1 MPRIAKD
8 KTEKEEKSNN
18 LTSKKTKTLKKET
31 NKISKSKKEENKS
44 SKPKKEIIK
53 KSNSKKETKINSK
66 TKTPTKKTPSKK
78 SKKNTDNLKL
88 DIIEYYDLPYKYGH
102 TIVKILA
109 QTPKTLFVYWE
120 ISNKDIE
127 KYKKKFGEDFFN
139 ITKPILIVRNT
150 TLKKTYEVEINDF
163 ANCWYLNIEDS
174 DCKYD
179 IELARKFISSPL
191 YSKNK
196 ENDYLH
202 ITKSNLL
209 RSPNNH
215 ILFEKL
221 LNSVT
226 FKNIKTGETI
236 VKDVESYEFL
246 KNVYNFYKNL
256 YKDELSNPSSGF
268 VIY

>member
-18 LTSKKTKTLKKET
+18 LTSK
-31 NKISKSKKEENKS
+31 ISKKSSKKEENKTSKSKKES
-44 SKPKKEIIK
+44 SKASKP
-53 KSNSKKETKINSK
+53 KKETKINSK
-66 TKTPTKKTPSKK
+66 TKTPTKRN
-78 SKKNTDNLKL
+78 KKNANNLKL

-102 TIVKILA
+102 TLVKLLA

-120 ISNKDIE
+120 ISNKDVE
-127 KYKKKFGEDFFN
+127 KYRKKFGEDFFN
-139 ITKPILIVRNT
+139 ITKPILIVRNV

-163 ANCWYLNIEDS
+163 ANCWYLNIEDP

-191 YSKNK
+191 YSKHK
-196 ENDYLH
+196 EDDYLR
-202 ITKSNLL
+202 IAKSNSL

-236 VKDVESYEFL
+236 VKDAESYEFL
-246 KNVYNFYKNL
+246 RDIYSFYKTL
-256 YKDELSNPSSGF
+256 YKDELSNPSSNF